1 MLGLSLA
8 TADQHRKCGHPRRR
22 ADYGFHPAVFLQHQF
37 DSEILWDGN
46 SLTVWANVN
55 GSRVLCDIPRSTI
68 HELPLFSDAV
78 SREIGR
84 DRAEIFSRLRL
95 ALVAKIARSRESSI
109 RLHPFDVSARALQPT

>member
-1 MLGLSLA
+1 MSE
-8 TADQHRKCGHPRRR
+8 
-22 ADYGFHPAVFLQHQF
+22 VQF

-55 GSRVLCDIPRSTI
+55 GSRV
-68 HELPLFSDAV
+68 

-84 DRAEIFSRLRL
+84 DRAEIFSRLRP